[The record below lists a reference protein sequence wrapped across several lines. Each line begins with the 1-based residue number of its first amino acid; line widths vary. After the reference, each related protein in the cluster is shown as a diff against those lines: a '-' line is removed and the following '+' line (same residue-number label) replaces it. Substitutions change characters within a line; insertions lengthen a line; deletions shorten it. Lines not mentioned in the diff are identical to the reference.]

1 MQARVFELVFT
12 DGTPTG
18 RVVKIA
24 HTDTKH
30 AMINAIWISMEREW
44 EIGTQL
50 RAALQE
56 PTSRLPGF
64 MSVEDC
70 LVQFVDTK
78 GKRARFGGMILE
90 KLNGWEVYKRV
101 DTPTFHNI
109 HYVREMLFQVFQAL
123 DRAQQKL
130 GFDHADLGMR
140 NIMEHYPL
148 TWEDVQQR
156 KEKEGDSNV
165 GQQQKQQQQC
175 AVCGPNDPF
184 ATTPS
189 SQQPQPSTK
198 SACAPV
204 APRIGWSTTD
214 DGSKIPLGP
223 NIEFKIIDYGVARF
237 DEVLAQTAGGFQ
249 SRETYAKLKRM
260 FAGSHVTFASPGKK
274 GAQIKMETSGGEPLG
289 KKQRYLLPTGLRNR
303 FRIRSIGDT
312 GTTSGLDRPSNGPPT
327 PTSGPSTPSS
337 ILHEEMSGDFP
348 IRLQSMGYMNETA
361 RSQMMSGLQSI
372 RDDYV
377 GGNGNGG
384 ADTNN
389 NNTNGQVEGMNTWA
403 TGTGVGGRVS
413 VETCPNE
420 SEDPTVPQTTIGA
433 GLVER
438 MYRSFW
444 NRKGDVF
451 HLLLNMAIVLDNRVW
466 PCRDRNDVLLFVSL
480 VHHVT
485 GLKMKAHFT
494 NENNPKT
501 KCYLGRYSRIDRGQL
516 NKAEEMQ
523 HKHLQKLMGL
533 RKSWRTWFRRMH
545 MRWRGH
551 MKPFNSGLTA
561 AEALVAPFF
570 KMHSRLA
577 DVDGE
582 PQVVDVFGYRD
593 GFAEIKS
600 VCVETA
606 FPRCAAMGRGAPPGR
621 NNMVF

>member
-12 DGTPTG
+12 DGTQTG

-30 AMINAIWISMEREW
+30 IMINAIWISMEREW

-56 PTSRLPGF
+56 PSGRLPGF

-123 DRAQQKL
+123 DRSQQKL

-156 KEKEGDSNV
+156 KGKERKGIV
-165 GQQQKQQQQC
+165 GQQKC
-175 AVCGPNDPF
+175 AVCGPSDPF
-184 ATTPS
+184 ATTVS
-189 SQQPQPSTK
+189 SHQQQTHSTK

-204 APRIGWSTTD
+204 APRIGWSITE
-214 DGSKIPLGP
+214 DGARIPLGP

-260 FAGSHVTFASPGKK
+260 FARSHVTFASPEKE
-274 GAQIKMETSGGEPLG
+274 GAQVKMETSGGEQIG
-289 KKQRYLLPTGLRNR
+289 KKRWFLLPTGLRNR
-303 FRIRSIGDT
+303 FRIRSGPI
-312 GTTSGLDRPSNGPPT
+312 TTSTTGLDRDRANSNNNNSNDIPIT

-337 ILHEEMSGDFP
+337 MLHQEMSGDFP
-348 IRLQSMGYMNETA
+348 IRLQSMGYLDETA

-372 RDDYV
+372 RNEY
-377 GGNGNGG
+377 GGHGHGSD
-384 ADTNN
+384 AVERCTNDEP
-389 NNTNGQVEGMNTWA
+389 G
-403 TGTGVGGRVS
+403 
-413 VETCPNE
+413 
-420 SEDPTVPQTTIGA
+420 DPSVPQTTIGA

-466 PCRDRNDVLLFVSL
+466 PCRDKNDVLLFVSL

-485 GLKMKAHFT
+485 GVKMKAHFT
-494 NENNPKT
+494 NENDPET
-501 KCYLGRYSRIDRGQL
+501 KYFLGRYSRIGRGQIK
-516 NKAEEMQ
+516 KAEEMQ

-551 MKPFNSGLTA
+551 VKPFNSGLTA
-561 AEALVAPFF
+561 GEALVAPFF
-570 KMHSRLA
+570 RMHSRLA

-582 PQVVDVFGYRD
+582 PQVVDVYGRRD
-593 GFAEIKS
+593 GFSEIKS

-606 FPRCAAMGRGAPPGR
+606 FPRCALMG
-621 NNMVF
+621 